1 MDRDFIM
8 QMRPW
13 IGEEERSAINA
24 YMETDGF
31 LTEFKLTEEF
41 EESIKS
47 FTLAN
52 NCFAVNN
59 GTISLTLAALALD
72 IGPED
77 EVIVPNFTMVATPNS
92 VKMIGAKPIFVDVEP
107 ETLCLDIN
115 KVKEAITSKTKAI
128 MLVAANGRYPSYE
141 INTLISLAN
150 QHGIKIIEDSAQ
162 ALGSFYPDGVHI
174 GLKGD
179 IGSFSF
185 SMPKIITTGQGGA
198 LFTNSVD
205 LAEKIMLLKNFGRAS
220 SGNDTHK
227 VIGFNSKFTEMQA
240 AIGIEQMKKLR
251 HRIKLKKEMWS
262 RYNDNLKG
270 VEGIR
275 LFNHDLK
282 HTTPWFIDAMCDDKL
297 NLQAYL
303 KESGIGTRDMYPPLN
318 RQEAYNEKGD
328 FPVSFDVGKR
338 GLWFPSAAQL
348 THEEIDYIT
357 DKIKYFYS

>member
-1 MDRDFIM
+1 MFQIIR
-8 QMRPW
+8 
-13 IGEEERSAINA
+13 
-24 YMETDGF
+24 
-31 LTEFKLTEEF
+31 
-41 EESIKS
+41 
-47 FTLAN
+47 
-52 NCFAVNN
+52 
-59 GTISLTLAALALD
+59 
-72 IGPED
+72 
-77 EVIVPNFTMVATPNS
+77 
-92 VKMIGAKPIFVDVEP
+92 VD
-107 ETLCLDIN
+107 L
-115 KVKEAITSKTKAI
+115 
-128 MLVAANGRYPSYE
+128 YPSYE

-251 HRIKLKKEMWS
+251 HRIKLKKEMWN

-303 KESGIGTRDMYPPLN
+303 KENGIGTRDMYPPLN